1 MLMESIGEDFV
12 PLCPAD
18 GVCDKYAQVLLLLRG
33 FLTALYILLDIILVG
48 LIRMFSMALY
58 VFCGT
63 VHIGG

>member
-33 FLTALYILLDIILVG
+33 FFD
-48 LIRMFSMALY
+48 
-58 VFCGT
+58 GT
-63 VHIGG
+63 VHIVGHNSCWSNSYVFYGTVHIVG